1 MAWIGVAVSNSSLRS
16 PTISYRQKSQ
26 GIYINIVQHY
36 LQLQYCVHMNTDY
49 ITANSSTTIWARIL
63 RSLHAWQIKASFC
76 LVSMHAMHIYILS
89 SPMQGSYYIHT
100 R

>member
-1 MAWIGVAVSNSSLRS
+1 MAWIGVAVSSLRS

-36 LQLQYCVHMNTDY
+36 LQLQYCMHTNTDY
-49 ITANSSTTIWARIL
+49 ITANSLTVWARIL